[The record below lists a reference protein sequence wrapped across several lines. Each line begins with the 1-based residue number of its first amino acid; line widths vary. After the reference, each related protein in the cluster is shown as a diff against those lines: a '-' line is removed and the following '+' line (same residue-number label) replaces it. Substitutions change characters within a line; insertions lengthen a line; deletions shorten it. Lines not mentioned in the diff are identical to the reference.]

1 MDYKIKKTYTEKL
14 DMKTYPEL
22 ILGKKDVNLIIKV
35 NFDLINSIIDEKTFI
50 FIIDYNVMSNNAPI
64 SLNWIG
70 NVFIESD
77 ENIDD
82 ISYELF
88 IKNPEIESYLNKA
101 IESFSFLL
109 NGKLPTI
116 NDILEQNNEDWTHY
130 LFRPW

>member
-1 MDYKIKKTYTEKL
+1 M
-14 DMKTYPEL
+14 
-22 ILGKKDVNLIIKV
+22 

-50 FIIDYNVMSNNAPI
+50 FIIDYNVLSNNAPI

-82 ISYELF
+82 FSYELF

-116 NDILEQNNEDWTHY
+116 NDILEQNNKD
-130 LFRPW
+130 